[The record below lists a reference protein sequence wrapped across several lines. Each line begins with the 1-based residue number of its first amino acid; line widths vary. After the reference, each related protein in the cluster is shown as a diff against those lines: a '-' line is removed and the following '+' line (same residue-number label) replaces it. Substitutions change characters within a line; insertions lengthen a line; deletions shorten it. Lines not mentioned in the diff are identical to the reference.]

1 LTGALACAECGE
13 PVTVSTDRA
22 LNLLYVHATP
32 PADGHRAELPP
43 VTVAYRHDGI
53 WTDVSCPD
61 LGGHLGTVTSQES
74 ATALAWTLLRRF
86 RPPRNVTE
94 RHEGSGG

>member
-1 LTGALACAECGE
+1 VTDAASCAQCGE
-13 PVTVSTDRA
+13 PVTAGTDAA

-43 VTVAYRHDGI
+43 VTVTYRHDGI

-74 ATALAWTLLRRF
+74 ATALAWTLLRQF